1 MRRVLHIVLILLLFG
16 AVASAQDTRRQESR
30 KAALQKEIAEINRRL
45 KENSQSSSRALT
57 DLALVRRKISA
68 RQELIAESDREIQAF
83 DDSVRVKQKE
93 IDRIQARH
101 DTLSLYY
108 DRLVRSAYKNR
119 DSRLWYMY
127 ILASEN
133 LGQAARRF
141 GYLRGFSREMSA
153 QAEKLRQTQAELEV
167 EKERLAALKADAQSL
182 RKQRQA
188 DVENLR
194 SEESESAT
202 LVARLEKDRK
212 KYQKDLAKKNREV
225 EALNRE
231 IAAIIRRATSKSS
244 SGKKSPAKGGKSTST
259 TVDEALSNNFASN
272 KGRLPWRAEGTVVDS
287 YGQHYHPVY
296 KNVKLPFN
304 NGVTLAV
311 ARGTQ
316 AKAVFDG
323 TVAQIVVIPGYNQ
336 CVLVQHGSYFT
347 FYCKLKSVA
356 VKAGDKVKTGTV
368 LGIVDTISGEDQ
380 LHFQLWKERTP
391 QNPETWLK

>member
-16 AVASAQDTRRQESR
+16 AGASAQDTRLQESR

-93 IDRIQARH
+93 IDRLQARH

-231 IAAIIRRATSKSS
+231 IAAIIRRATSKSA

-272 KGRLPWRAEGTVVDS
+272 KGRLPWPAEGTVVDS

-347 FYCKLKSVA
+347 FYCKLKSVT

-368 LGIVDTISGEDQ
+368 LGTVDTISGEDQ

>member
-93 IDRIQARH
+93 IDRLQARH

-231 IAAIIRRATSKSS
+231 IAAIIRRATSKSA
-244 SGKKSPAKGGKSTST
+244 SGKKSAAKGGKSTST

-272 KGRLPWRAEGTVVDS
+272 KGRLPWPAEGTVVDS

-347 FYCKLKSVA
+347 FYCKLKSVT

-368 LGIVDTISGEDQ
+368 LGTVDTISGEDQ

>member
-1 MRRVLHIVLILLLFG
+1 MRRVFHIVLILLLFG

-231 IAAIIRRATSKSS
+231 IAAIIRRATSKSA

-272 KGRLPWRAEGTVVDS
+272 KGRLPWPAEGTVVDS

-323 TVAQIVVIPGYNQ
+323 TVAQVVVIPGYNQ

-368 LGIVDTISGEDQ
+368 LGTVDTISGEDQ

>member
-1 MRRVLHIVLILLLFG
+1 MRRVFHIVLILLLFG

-93 IDRIQARH
+93 IDRLQARH

-272 KGRLPWRAEGTVVDS
+272 KGRLPWPAEGMVVDS

-323 TVAQIVVIPGYNQ
+323 TVAQVVVIPGYNQ

-368 LGIVDTISGEDQ
+368 LGTVDTISGEDQ

>member
-45 KENSQSSSRALT
+45 KENSQSSGRALT

-244 SGKKSPAKGGKSTST
+244 SGKKSAAKGGKSTST

-272 KGRLPWRAEGTVVDS
+272 KGRLPWPAEGTVVDS

-323 TVAQIVVIPGYNQ
+323 TVAQVVVIPGYNQ

-368 LGIVDTISGEDQ
+368 LGTVDTISGEDQ

>member
-1 MRRVLHIVLILLLFG
+1 MRRVFHIVLILLLFG

-272 KGRLPWRAEGTVVDS
+272 KGRLPWPAEGTVVDS

-323 TVAQIVVIPGYNQ
+323 TVAQVVVIPGYNQ

-368 LGIVDTISGEDQ
+368 LGTVDTISGEDQ